1 MGLGLGIVL
10 IVLGAILTFAIA
22 PDAIDVVNI
31 NTIGWI
37 LMGAGVLSL
46 ILGLVMNN
54 QRANTSHREVVD
66 RREDL
71 DVRDRRYDDR
81 A

>member
-10 IVLGAILTFAIA
+10 LVIGAIMTFGLGAETVDI
-22 PDAIDVVNI
+22 VNI
-31 NTIGWI
+31 NTVGWI
-37 LMGAGVLSL
+37 LMGAGVLSI

-54 QRANTSHREVVD
+54 QRANTSHREVID
-66 RREDL
+66 KREDV
-71 DVRDRRYDDR
+71 DMRDRRYDDR